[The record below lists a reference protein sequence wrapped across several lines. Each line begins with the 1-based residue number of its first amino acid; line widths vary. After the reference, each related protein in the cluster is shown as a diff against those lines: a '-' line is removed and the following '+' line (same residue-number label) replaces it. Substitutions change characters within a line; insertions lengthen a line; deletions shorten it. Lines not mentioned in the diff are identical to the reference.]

1 MDRAIHLPPTPG
13 YAPLEEGEF
22 SPPSVKGVLVLLVV
36 FGHLLTDVRGA
47 YDDILLKWVYLFL
60 YTFHMPLFLMSI
72 SFALIIP
79 GRQLPIF
86 SRAGQY
92 SLYVYLVHVFFVVA
106 WKAFIPAGFMPTS
119 WMQLLVLFGV
129 AFVMVLVI
137 ISPLMVRLL
146 RPLVE
151 IDVKRVQNTKGV
163 KG

>member
-1 MDRAIHLPPTPG
+1 RHALP
-13 YAPLEEGEF
+13 
-22 SPPSVKGVLVLLVV
+22 
-36 FGHLLTDVRGA
+36 
-47 YDDILLKWVYLFL
+47 IL
-60 YTFHMPLFLMSI
+60 SI
-72 SFALIIP
+72 SFALIP

-137 ISPLMVRLL
+137 ISPPMVRLL